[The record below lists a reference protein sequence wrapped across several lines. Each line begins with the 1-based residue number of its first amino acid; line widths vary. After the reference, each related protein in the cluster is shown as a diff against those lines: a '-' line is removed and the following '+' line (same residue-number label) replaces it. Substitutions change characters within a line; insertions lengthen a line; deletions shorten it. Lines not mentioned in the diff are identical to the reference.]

1 MTQAVRAY
9 ARHFGKDQRCCAGS
23 FSPQASETLSPKHSI
38 THKNTTNPSQNTPAQ
53 PSIKD
58 QPMVTK
64 ANQTDAS
71 RITSIPLQPRNHH
84 RCCKENMTTDNTNP
98 FPRRLGGRL
107 KPCLGA
113 DLEQTRAYAAH
124 EKAKIPKTNPFSHR
138 WASFPQQTDGPPVS
152 C

>member
-1 MTQAVRAY
+1 
-9 ARHFGKDQRCCAGS
+9 
-23 FSPQASETLSPKHSI
+23 
-38 THKNTTNPSQNTPAQ
+38 
-53 PSIKD
+53 
-58 QPMVTK
+58 MVTK

-124 EKAKIPKTNPFSHR
+124 EKAKVPKTNPFSHR
-138 WASFPQQTDGPPVS
+138 WASLPQQTDGPPVS
-152 C
+152 MLSAVEASDDDRRERLPTHRTRLDPGLRRGNRDPTTEIRKSQPAARSSAPR